1 MQNEK
6 SIIFTSC
13 ALVVCLLATAEL
25 AGCGGQD
32 SPALIQTSDYPSCG
46 STASLASVQ
55 GYPIYRV
62 STGAFDKCAVIA
74 HYNAGYAVVA
84 TEDIDVWGPTDNVPS
99 FKIDSGVSATEPP
112 DTGLVINTVAQGTA
126 VPEATKD
133 IQAGGFVIAKS
144 NEDGSPFECQL
155 PSDSAN
161 QADVDECLESL
172 RSGQAQLE
180 AQKTASTRSVPL
192 RAAADNSP
200 APLVGNTNPDPSA
213 WTLLGQSSQEVSLE
227 SYSDNWWQ
235 ADQKTGSTKVQFT
248 LYRLN
253 SNTQNDYYLVKASW
267 ETTPE
272 PRVNK
277 YHPTRADAC
286 KKGEYCGYYNNQHS
300 LEFSLSVLRDGIP
313 IVAQVESY
321 MPKTVER
328 NRTVTERMGAE
339 LGFGDKGIGAKVSGE
354 VSTSYSYAAQ
364 NIIASSSKNSL
375 QFVSSHATA
384 YSDIWNAD
392 PTTVGTAGTIAWG
405 LFSVP
410 AGNPAAKESVQI
422 KVSKLEGNFGLRS
435 DNGLISQTYLYDY
448 KLTSPY
454 TISYST
460 PVFRVNVVNGD
471 DSLGPVPSGR
481 NNAIRLKAGESTE
494 LAITAG
500 NYETPI
506 RLAWQV
512 TNLPDWIVASVDKGG
527 LIAETARLSSQCD
540 PTPRRVRSVTS

>member
-133 IQAGGFVIAKS
+133 VQAGGFVIAKS

-180 AQKTASTRSVPL
+180 AQKRRRPGQCLCGPPRTTRPH
-192 RAAADNSP
+192 
-200 APLVGNTNPDPSA
+200 
-213 WTLLGQSSQEVSLE
+213 
-227 SYSDNWWQ
+227 
-235 ADQKTGSTKVQFT
+235 
-248 LYRLN
+248 RL
-253 SNTQNDYYLVKASW
+253 S
-267 ETTPE
+267 
-272 PRVNK
+272 
-277 YHPTRADAC
+277 
-286 KKGEYCGYYNNQHS
+286 
-300 LEFSLSVLRDGIP
+300 
-313 IVAQVESY
+313 
-321 MPKTVER
+321 
-328 NRTVTERMGAE
+328 
-339 LGFGDKGIGAKVSGE
+339 
-354 VSTSYSYAAQ
+354 
-364 NIIASSSKNSL
+364 
-375 QFVSSHATA
+375 
-384 YSDIWNAD
+384 
-392 PTTVGTAGTIAWG
+392 
-405 LFSVP
+405 
-410 AGNPAAKESVQI
+410 
-422 KVSKLEGNFGLRS
+422 
-435 DNGLISQTYLYDY
+435 
-448 KLTSPY
+448 
-454 TISYST
+454 
-460 PVFRVNVVNGD
+460 
-471 DSLGPVPSGR
+471 
-481 NNAIRLKAGESTE
+481 AIRIQTQAHGRFSDKAHKK
-494 LAITAG
+494 
-500 NYETPI
+500 
-506 RLAWQV
+506 
-512 TNLPDWIVASVDKGG
+512 SV
-527 LIAETARLSSQCD
+527 
-540 PTPRRVRSVTS
+540 